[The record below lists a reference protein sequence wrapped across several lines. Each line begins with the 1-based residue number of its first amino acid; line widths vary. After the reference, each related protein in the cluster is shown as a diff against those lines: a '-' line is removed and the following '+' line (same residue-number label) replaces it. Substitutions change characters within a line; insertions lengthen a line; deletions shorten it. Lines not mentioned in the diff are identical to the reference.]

1 MCGNAERYQ
10 QADGQDHEHQRSLRS
25 RGVLASRFPL
35 GLERLS
41 SRSTWLAVL
50 FHHVTDSE
58 RWRRDDP
65 LTAGLGIDVSA
76 ETFIDILE
84 ILRDRYDVC
93 SLGDVLDG
101 RPPRS
106 GRRRLVI
113 CFDEA
118 YASVAQLAAPVLAE
132 MALPWTFFVNSGLVG
147 NSMVAVDNIVTY
159 IANTVGLEPL
169 TVSAGREI
177 RSSADYIRNHLATI
191 PPAERRQIVE
201 QLAASCGIRLTDLTA
216 RRPYITREEL
226 ITLAR
231 SGVTIGNHTADHVH
245 CRTLDGA
252 GAGEQVADS
261 RRDLEDLAGT
271 TVDAFAYPYGSRAD
285 ATPLMTNILKSSG
298 HRCAF
303 LVQRRFNRVGSSSL
317 FHLSRIPLSS
327 ARRSVLTLELEV
339 FPRLG
344 AAKAMLRKGAI

>member
-1 MCGNAERYQ
+1 MRVAV
-10 QADGQDHEHQRSLRS
+10 DHEYQRSPRPL
-25 RGVLASRFPL
+25 GVLTSRLPL
-35 GLERLS
+35 GLMRLS
-41 SRSTWLAVL
+41 SRSTWVAVL

-58 RWRRDDP
+58 HWRRDDP
-65 LTAGLGIDVSA
+65 LTAGLGVDVSA
-76 ETFIDILE
+76 ETFIGIME
-84 ILRDRYDVC
+84 ALRDRYEIC

-113 CFDEA
+113 CFDDA
-118 YASVAQLAAPVLAE
+118 YASVAQVAAPVLAE

-147 NSMVAVDNIVTY
+147 NSIVAVDNIVAY

-169 TVSAGREI
+169 AVSAGREI
-177 RSSADYIRNHLATI
+177 HSPADYIGNHLTTI

-201 QLAASCGIRLTDLTA
+201 QLAASCGIRLTNLAA
-216 RRPYITREEL
+216 RQPYISRSEL
-226 ITLAR
+226 ISLAR
-231 SGVTIGNHTADHVH
+231 SGVMIGNHTADHVH
-245 CRTLDGA
+245 CRTLDDA
-252 GAGEQVADS
+252 GAGEQVADA

-271 TVDAFAYPYGSRAD
+271 TVDTFAYPYGSCAD

-303 LVQRRFNRVGSSSL
+303 LVQRRLNRVGSSSP
-317 FHLSRIPLSS
+317 FHLYRIPLTS

-339 FPRLG
+339 LPRLG
-344 AAKAMLRKGAI
+344 AAKAILRNSAI